1 VDTTSV
7 DERQPEFEQLLKELA
22 NGSEEAATRIVDLY
36 SSNILRAVRRSL
48 PRAIRP
54 KIDSMDIFQSVW
66 MSILAKRTRLAQLDT
81 PQRFV
86 AYLAG
91 TARLK
96 VLEKYRHY
104 TQTQGFDVRREQ
116 RMSDPIDA
124 KNAKAP
130 VTLAKATL
138 TDTKHPHGSAVAE
151 AREAWQVLLSNCD
164 ERDHR
169 VVKLRLKGQ
178 SFEDI
183 AGQLNVSTRTVQRIL
198 QKLLLS
204 MTNEKSL

>member
-1 VDTTSV
+1 MGTSV

-54 KIDSMDIFQSVW
+54 KIDSVDIFQSVW
-66 MSILAKRTRLAQLDT
+66 MSVLAKRTRLAQLDT

-86 AYLAG
+86 AYLAA

-104 TQTQGFDVRREQ
+104 TRMQAFDVRREQ

-124 KNAKAP
+124 KNAKSPA
-130 VTLAKATL
+130 TLAKAAL
-138 TDTKHPHGSAVAE
+138 VDTKHPPGSAVAE
-151 AREAWQVLLSNCD
+151 AREAWQTLMSNCND
-164 ERDHR
+164 RDR
-169 VVKLRLKGQ
+169 KVVKLRLKGQ

-183 AGQLNVSTRTVQRIL
+183 AGQLQVSTKTIQRIL
-198 QKLLLS
+198 QRLLLTI
-204 MTNEKSL
+204 TND

>member
-1 VDTTSV
+1 VGTSV

-48 PRAIRP
+48 PRAIRS
-54 KIDSMDIFQSVW
+54 KIDSVDIFQSVW
-66 MSILAKRTRLAQLDT
+66 MSVLAKRTRLAQLDT
-81 PQRFV
+81 PKRFV

-104 TQTQGFDVRREQ
+104 TRMQGFDVRREQ
-116 RMSDPIDA
+116 RMSDPIDP
-124 KNAKAP
+124 KNATTP
-130 VTLAKATL
+130 VTQTKATL
-138 TDTKHPHGSAVAE
+138 VDAKHPPASAVAE
-151 AREAWQVLLSNCD
+151 AREAWQTLMSNCND
-164 ERDHR
+164 RDQK
-169 VVKLRLKGQ
+169 VVQLRLKGK

-183 AGQLNVSTRTVQRIL
+183 ADQLNVSTKTIQRTL
-198 QKLLLS
+198 QKLLLAI
-204 MTNEKSL
+204 THD

>member
-1 VDTTSV
+1 VGTSI

-22 NGSEEAATRIVDLY
+22 SGSEEAATRLVDLY

-54 KIDSMDIFQSVW
+54 KIDSVDIFQSVW
-66 MSILAKRTRLAQLDT
+66 MSVLAKRTRLAQLDT

-104 TQTQGFDVRREQ
+104 TKTQAFDVRREQ
-116 RMSDPIDA
+116 RMSDPVDS
-124 KNAKAP
+124 KNVKSPIVYAKA
-130 VTLAKATL
+130 AIA
-138 TDTKHPHGSAVAE
+138 DTKHPPGSAVAE
-151 AREAWQVLLSNCD
+151 AREAWQTLMSNCD
-164 ERDHR
+164 DRDQK
-169 VVKLRLKGQ
+169 VVKMRLQGQ

-183 AGQLNVSTRTVQRIL
+183 AGQLHVSTKTIQRIL
-198 QKLLLS
+198 QRLLLT
-204 MTNEKSL
+204 MTHD